1 MEGGVDPQRGFQQ
14 REPELDIP
22 PLQSDDVQFEATFS
36 EPMMSE
42 LTCTAG
48 PSSQPSFTEPP
59 PTEIPS
65 HQAPHAPDH
74 ASWMDLSAQ
83 ISSLST
89 CMKELVVVNDT
100 RLYSMEDRMDRY
112 QSGFT
117 SQFKYLQQRFE
128 HMEDRMDQQQVGFTS
143 LFESLEACVDQYQAA
158 FEHLQQRI
166 K

>member
-1 MEGGVDPQRGFQQ
+1 
-14 REPELDIP
+14 
-22 PLQSDDVQFEATFS
+22 
-36 EPMMSE
+36 MSE

-128 HMEDRMDQQQVGFTS
+128 HMKDCID
-143 LFESLEACVDQYQAA
+143 
-158 FEHLQQRI
+158 
-166 K
+166 